1 MMRDD
6 KILIK
11 RAKKGDDE
19 AFYKLI
25 TLHRMQL
32 YRIALSYFKNEHDA
46 VEAIQE
52 TTFRA
57 YKGLK
62 KLKKT
67 NYFSTWLI
75 RILLNYCHDE
85 LKKKK
90 RFVYDER
97 LLNSTEGSFEKS
109 ALEVEE
115 AINRL
120 DEKYKRVIV
129 LKYLQGMKISEIA
142 DVLDHPEGTIKT
154 WLHKGLIDLRN
165 HLGEDEE
172 GDKNVRA

>member
-1 MMRDD
+1 MKQEDE
-6 KILIK
+6 ILIK
-11 RAKKGDDE
+11 KAKKGDDE

-25 TLHRMQL
+25 TLHKVQL

-62 KLKKT
+62 KLRKT
-67 NYFSTWLI
+67 QYFSTWLI

-90 RFVYDER
+90 RLVYDDRFLE
-97 LLNSTEGSFEKS
+97 SIEGSSQKS
-109 ALEVEE
+109 ALEVDE
-115 AINRL
+115 ALQRL
-120 DEKYKRVIV
+120 DDKYKKVIV
-129 LKYLQGMKISEIA
+129 LKYLQGMKIAEIA
-142 DVLDHPEGTIKT
+142 EILEHPEGTIKT
-154 WLHKGLIDLRN
+154 WLHKGLNELRKQ
-165 HLGEDEE
+165 LGEEEE
-172 GDKNVRA
+172 GDKNV

>member
-1 MMRDD
+1 MKRDD
-6 KILIK
+6 EVLIK
-11 RAKKGDDE
+11 KAKKGNDE
-19 AFYKLI
+19 AFYELI
-25 TLHRMQL
+25 SLHRNQL

-46 VEAIQE
+46 VEALQE

-62 KLKKT
+62 KLSKPQF
-67 NYFSTWLI
+67 FSTWLI
-75 RILLNYCHDE
+75 RIMLNYCHDE

-97 LLNSTEGSFEKS
+97 LLESIEGASEKS

-115 AINRL
+115 AIHRL

-129 LKYLQGMKISEIA
+129 LKYLQGMKIAEVAVI
-142 DVLDHPEGTIKT
+142 LGHPEGTIKT
-154 WLHKGLIDLRN
+154 WLHKGLLELRS

>member
-1 MMRDD
+1 MNQGDE
-6 KILIK
+6 ILIK
-11 RAKKGDDE
+11 KAKKGDDE

-32 YRIALSYFKNEHDA
+32 YRIALSYLKNEHDA

-62 KLKKT
+62 KLRKPH
-67 NYFSTWLI
+67 YFSTWLI

-97 LLNSTEGSFEKS
+97 LLESIEGTSEKS
-109 ALEVEE
+109 ALEVDE
-115 AINRL
+115 AIHSL
-120 DEKYKRVIV
+120 DEKYKKVII

-142 DVLDHPEGTIKT
+142 DILDHPEGTIKT
-154 WLHKGLIDLRN
+154 WLHKGLIELRN
-165 HLGEDEE
+165 HLGEDKE
-172 GDKNVRA
+172 GDMNVRA